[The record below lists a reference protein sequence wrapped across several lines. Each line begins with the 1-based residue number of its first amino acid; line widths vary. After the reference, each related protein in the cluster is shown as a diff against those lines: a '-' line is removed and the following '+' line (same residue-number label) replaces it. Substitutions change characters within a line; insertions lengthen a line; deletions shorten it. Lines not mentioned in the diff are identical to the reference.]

1 MNKKLMTLLLIVLL
15 SAAAAV
21 IWWRYTVT
29 HEKSDKITLYG
40 QIDLRDVQLAFSEQE
55 YVTSILVEEGAQ
67 VKKGQLLASLKKNK
81 LEAQLAQAQ
90 AQVQA
95 QREVVLRN
103 TNGSRPQEIEQAA
116 AQLKA
121 AHTRMVNAQILVNRL
136 SETVVTGAST
146 EQEYDDAIASLK
158 VAKADVEVQR
168 EAYDLAKEG
177 FRKEDIAESKA
188 TLKAQEAALDLLKIR
203 YGELE
208 LRAPVDGVIRSRVIE
223 VGEIASPT
231 RTAFVIAITSPKWVR
246 AYLPEPDLGK
256 VIEGMKAQVFTDS
269 FDEPF
274 TGTVGF
280 ISPQAEFTPKRV
292 ETTQLRTQLVYET
305 RIWVEDKENRL
316 KLGMPVTVNILPAE
330 FNAGIDTSTSESAVN

>member
-1 MNKKLMTLLLIVLL
+1 MNKKLMALLLIVLL

-21 IWWRYTVT
+21 IWWRFTVT
-29 HEKSDKITLYG
+29 HEKSDMITLYG

-55 YVTSILVEEGAQ
+55 YVTSILVEEGEQ

-81 LEAQLAQAQ
+81 LEAQLAEAN

-95 QREVVLRN
+95 QREVVLRY

-116 AQLKA
+116 AQLEA
-121 AHTRMVNAQILVNRL
+121 AQTRMVNSQILVDRL

-146 EQEYDDAIASLK
+146 EQEYDDAIASLN
-158 VAKADVEVQR
+158 VAKADVLAQS

-177 FRKEDIAESKA
+177 FRKEDIAEAKA
-188 TLKAQEAALDLLKIR
+188 TLKAQEAALDLMEIR
-203 YGELE
+203 YSELE
-208 LRAPVDGVIRSRVIE
+208 LRAPVDGIIRSRVIE
-223 VGEIASPT
+223 VGEIASPS

-256 VIEGMKAQVFTDS
+256 VLEGMKAQVVTDS
-269 FDEPF
+269 FEKPF

-305 RIWVEDKENRL
+305 RIWVEDQENRL
-316 KLGMPVTVNILPAE
+316 KLGMPVTVYISPVELSGNAE
-330 FNAGIDTSTSESAVN
+330 ISKPESVLN

>member
-1 MNKKLMTLLLIVLL
+1 MILLLIVLL

-21 IWWRYTVT
+21 LWWRFTLT
-29 HEKSDKITLYG
+29 HEKSDMITLYG

-67 VKKGQLLASLKKNK
+67 IKKGQLLASLKKNK

-121 AHTRMVNAQILVNRL
+121 AQTRMANAQILVNRL

-177 FRKEDIAESKA
+177 FRKEDIAEAKA

-256 VIEGMKAQVFTDS
+256 VIEGMKAQVVTDS
-269 FDEPF
+269 FDKPF

-316 KLGMPVTVNILPAE
+316 KLGMPVTVNIFPVE
-330 FNAGIDTSTSESAVN
+330 SDAGIDTSTSESALN